1 MENQDRNKNENEVE
15 TKEVNKENN
24 DDIEKELEKIAA
36 SGEVSESDIEQLQEL
51 FKKLSSQN
59 KEPRIKRVLKGFFG
73 FVKKLLITLIIYISC
88 FGILNSFINY
98 DAWYHVILYILGL
111 SMISVISGI
120 LLKCFK
126 SLLIN
131 PIKYFAIK
139 AVITL
144 LFMASFNMAPQT
156 YFYFK
161 DVAGLI
167 IFYIMSSVLSLGIN
181 YYMVKFMFYRR

>member
-15 TKEVNKENN
+15 TKEVNKENS

-36 SGEVSESDIEQLQEL
+36 SDEVSENDIEQLQEL
-51 FKKLSSQN
+51 FKKLSSRN
-59 KEPRIKRVLKGFFG
+59 KEPRIKRVLKSFFG

-98 DAWYHVILYILGL
+98 DAWYHVIVYILGL

-120 LLKCFK
+120 VLKCFK

-144 LFMASFNMAPQT
+144 LFMVSFNIAPQT

-161 DVAGLI
+161 DIAGLI